1 VGAQHRREHPLE
13 LLFETHH
20 LASRTGA
27 QHGLDQHT
35 LEPGTAQ
42 LGQTTTRRPMSRA
55 RGTNVTAGSFCSLAP
70 LRGHAVCSR
79 ADASIVDRD
88 ITRVTHPAR
97 TEDRAMKATE
107 LLTQQHK
114 KVKAAFKRLEGGRG
128 DARAILEELATDLAA
143 HMVIEHE
150 LFYPRVRSLDERMVQ
165 ESFEEHALAELAL
178 KRLLSTDPEEPG
190 FRAKV
195 TAVKELVEHHADEE
209 EEDLFPKV
217 DEALDEAEHRE
228 LGKTMKARFGEAQA
242 EGYGQ
247 LFPRGMAKTLAD
259 GARAKPVRSRARKA
273 A

>member
-1 VGAQHRREHPLE
+1 
-13 LLFETHH
+13 LLT
-20 LASRTGA
+20 LA
-27 QHGLDQHT
+27 
-35 LEPGTAQ
+35 
-42 LGQTTTRRPMSRA
+42 
-55 RGTNVTAGSFCSLAP
+55 AP
-70 LRGHAVCSR
+70 IA
-79 ADASIVDRD
+79 DRD
-88 ITRVTHPAR
+88 ITRASRAR
-97 TEDRAMKATE
+97 KEDRAMKATE

-150 LFYPRVRSLDERMVQ
+150 LFYPRVRELDEHMVQ

-178 KRLLSTDPEEPG
+178 KRLLATDPEDAG

-217 DEALDEAEHRE
+217 DAALEEAEHRA

-242 EGYGQ
+242 QGYEQ

-259 GARAKPVRSRARKA
+259 GARARPPRSRTRKA